1 MVPTVF
7 LGAKRERVGTVVR
20 ARQAIQYDK
29 QSSLHTWQTVMYDEN
44 NATAAQTGYLTSQ
57 KQ

>member
-7 LGAKRERVGTVVR
+7 LGAERERVGTVVR
-20 ARQAIQYDK
+20 AWQAILYDK
-29 QSSLHTWQTVMYDEN
+29 QSSLHTWQTVMYDGN